1 MDRKEFLSTLGL
13 SAAAVACGYCFG
25 GCQSNDQVV
34 SAPTNVDFTLDLNAP
49 ANSVLNTNGG
59 YVYNTIGVIV
69 ARTVDGTY
77 VALSSGC
84 THAGG
89 TVQYVASGNRFYCP
103 NHGSNFATNGSVI
116 NGPASR
122 SLTTYKTSLS
132 GTSLRI
138 FS

>member
-1 MDRKEFLSTLGL
+1 MDRKEFLTTLGL
-13 SAAAVACGYCFG
+13 GAAAVACGYCFG

-34 SAPTNVDFTLDLNAP
+34 TAPTNVDFTLDLNAP
-49 ANSVLNTNGG
+49 ANSVLKTNGG
-59 YVYNTIGVIV
+59 YVYNSIGVIV

-77 VALSSGC
+77 IALSSGC
-84 THAGG
+84 TDAEG

-122 SLTTYKTSLS
+122 PLTAYKTSLS
-132 GTSLRI
+132 GTSLRV